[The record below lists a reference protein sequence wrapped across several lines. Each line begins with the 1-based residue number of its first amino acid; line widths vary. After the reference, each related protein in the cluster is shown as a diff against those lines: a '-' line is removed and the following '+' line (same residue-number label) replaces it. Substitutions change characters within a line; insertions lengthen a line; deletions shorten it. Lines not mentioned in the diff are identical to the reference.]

1 MMRIWAYA
9 RFGVDSLAVG
19 TALGATGVAEGAELR
34 LIALLG
40 LFDAAA
46 TCAAGRGWPAALL
59 LMAAEATAALT
70 LCGLRRSAGRAF
82 LVLALTG
89 IDNLL
94 APRQWREA
102 LPAGLASA
110 LMAAL
115 GLLLAGPLL
124 AQIAGR
130 LRARVRT
137 HAPLARA

>member
-1 MMRIWAYA
+1 MMAIWAYA
-9 RFGVDSLAVG
+9 GFGVDSLAVG
-19 TALGATGVAEGAELR
+19 TALGATRMAKGSELR
-34 LIALLG
+34 LIGLLG

-46 TCAAGRGWPAALL
+46 TCAAGRGWPAAILL
-59 LMAAEATAALT
+59 TAAAATAALT
-70 LCGLRRSAGRAF
+70 LCGLRRSVGRAF

-94 APRQWREA
+94 APHPWREA

-124 AQIAGR
+124 ARIADR
-130 LRARVRT
+130 LRAWGRARP
-137 HAPLARA
+137 PLARA